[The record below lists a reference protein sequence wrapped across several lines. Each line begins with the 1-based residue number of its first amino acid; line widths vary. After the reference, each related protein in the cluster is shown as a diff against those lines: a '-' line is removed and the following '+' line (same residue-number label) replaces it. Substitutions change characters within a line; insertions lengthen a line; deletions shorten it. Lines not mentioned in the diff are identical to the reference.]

1 MNLTWKP
8 IETAPK
14 DGTFILACGPEY
26 SEHPRHDAENPSR
39 YHPMTVAYTSYHPNA
54 KGQKAWRDHYGHKWQ
69 HLTHW
74 TPLPVDPRSMMNVH
88 LEHT

>member
-1 MNLTWKP
+1 MKTWQQ

-26 SEHPRHDAENPSR
+26 DLDPRRPAENPSR
-39 YHPMTVAYTSYHPNA
+39 YHPMTVAYTEYHPNA
-54 KGQKAWRDHYGHKWQ
+54 GGPKAWRDHNGHKWQ
-69 HLTHW
+69 HFTHW
-74 TPLPVDPRSMMNVH
+74 MPLPLDPRSSMDLQ